1 MSNRVLASLVVS
13 VAAAAVAAVAVA
25 SAPPVGPL
33 PDGPVRA
40 IAVKPDRTFVVSL
53 PKSQQPGLVWRLAR
67 RYRTAVVRQL
77 AEGETSRT
85 VWLRFRSLAPGTT
98 SLVFGLT
105 RGERS
110 HAYAARSFR
119 ITVA

>member
-1 MSNRVLASLVVS
+1 MSSRVIPSVLVS
-13 VAAAAVAAVAVA
+13 VAAGVAATVAIA

-40 IAVKPDRTFVVSL
+40 IAVKPDHTFVVSL

-77 AEGETSRT
+77 AEGETSKT
-85 VWLRFRSLAPGTT
+85 VWLRFRSVAPGTT

-105 RGERS
+105 SGERS
-110 HAYAARSFR
+110 
-119 ITVA
+119 